1 MFQVLPFQASVGAG
15 EAELGL
21 SASIPCNLILARG
34 GTSCYPRSM
43 PVSPS
48 YLTFE
53 IL

>member
-21 SASIPCNLILARG
+21 SASIACNLILALG
-34 GTSCYPRSM
+34 GTSCYPA
-43 PVSPS
+43 PCQCLPP